1 VVVTARVLV
10 VVTVLLSRSR
20 PVVELTL
27 VAAVGAAV
35 AAAAGWS
42 GAVVLW
48 SWPPAYT
55 VMPAR
60 LSIVIPAASV
70 RAAFTELTSGERV
83 RFGIG
88 SSSPR
93 RVRVRMNPG

>member
-27 VAAVGAAV
+27 VAALGAV

-42 GAVVLW
+42 GAVVLCR
-48 SWPPAYT
+48 WPPAYT

-70 RAAFTELTSGERV
+70 RTAFTELTSGERV
-83 RFGIG
+83 RFGTG